1 MLQILL
7 FLLPLLC
14 CLQTRADIVE
24 DFSQTRGVNAGSSS
38 MLVIDLSTG
47 ETVLEM
53 NADIPLIPASIMKCV
68 TTATLLSRLDEDAR
82 FHTEVYAAGTVRD
95 GVLDGNLIIVGSGDP
110 SLNSRHVEGNKDI
123 CSQIAAA
130 LTERGVRSIAGR
142 IVVDED
148 VWSGPAV
155 PPSWMSGDLP
165 HAYGTGSHGLNFEDN
180 ASGSRSVSN
189 PAAVFDTR
197 LQAALERN
205 GIVVEGESVREGERE
220 LILDHESVPLDEI
233 MRSCM
238 MRSDNQYAEALLR
251 SYAVADGGKGSVS
264 DAAAQES
271 EY

>member
-95 GVLDGNLIIVGSGDP
+95 GILDGNLIIVGSGDP

-180 ASGSRSVSN
+180 ADRKSV
-189 PAAVFDTR
+189 V
-197 LQAALERN
+197 
-205 GIVVEGESVREGERE
+205 
-220 LILDHESVPLDEI
+220 
-233 MRSCM
+233 
-238 MRSDNQYAEALLR
+238 
-251 SYAVADGGKGSVS
+251 
-264 DAAAQES
+264 
-271 EY
+271 

>member
-1 MLQILL
+1 MKTVMLQILL

-95 GVLDGNLIIVGSGDP
+95 GILDGNLIIVGSGDP

-155 PPSWMSGDLP
+155 PPSWMS
-165 HAYGTGSHGLNFEDN
+165 EI
-180 ASGSRSVSN
+180 SRMHTAPVLMDS
-189 PAAVFDTR
+189 TLR
-197 LQAALERN
+197 ITLQAAVRFQIRLLFLTR
-205 GIVVEGESVREGERE
+205 VCKRLLSVTE
-220 LILDHESVPLDEI
+220 L
-233 MRSCM
+233 
-238 MRSDNQYAEALLR
+238 
-251 SYAVADGGKGSVS
+251 
-264 DAAAQES
+264 
-271 EY
+271 